1 MTTNLERLQQQA
13 QAGAEVQA
21 DVQPFDYLYAVRLVR
36 QANPGLDGQ
45 ALQSAVDR
53 IKALHL
59 ATGSYAEPQPTAQSI
74 VRRHMGK
81 AQAQRREMAKELRA
95 IGHRGR
101 YASAGEVLDLMTEAH
116 DRALDDKRP
125 SARAIL
131 RQQVGEDDAPRL
143 ATTKSRH
150 LKSAMQKL
158 ADHPTAR
165 LMEAEGMRTAR
176 DVSEICKSSL
186 AGGVAALYQRADVA
200 KRLAGLND
208 TQAEQAREIAALKA
222 RLVALETRQDVAESG
237 EHWHDVAK
245 RMRSEGATYG
255 SIAKA
260 TGQKLDTV
268 KKVISRSK

>member
-1 MTTNLERLQQQA
+1 MTTNLERLHQQA
-13 QAGAEVQA
+13 EAGAEVGQPEERP
-21 DVQPFDYLYAVRLVR
+21 PFDRVA
-36 QANPGLDGQ
+36 
-45 ALQSAVDR
+45 ALQQVIKENPTLKGAEMELRVNQMEAVYNR
-53 IKALHL
+53 AVVGP
-59 ATGSYAEPQPTAQSI
+59 ATAQSI

-81 AQAQRREMAKELRA
+81 TQAQRREMAKELRA
-95 IGHRGR
+95 IGYRGR

-116 DRALDDKRP
+116 DRALDDTRP

-131 RQQVGEDDAPRL
+131 RQQVGEEDAPRL

-200 KRLAGLND
+200 KRLAGLTD

>member
-1 MTTNLERLQQQA
+1 MTTNLEELKQRG
-13 QAGAEVQA
+13 QAGAEVGQP
-21 DVQPFDYLYAVRLVR
+21 DERPPFDRA
-36 QANPGLDGQ
+36 A
-45 ALQSAVDR
+45 ALQQVIKENPTLKGVEMTLLVDKMEAAYSRTAVGSA
-53 IKALHL
+53 
-59 ATGSYAEPQPTAQSI
+59 TAQSI
-74 VRRHMGK
+74 VRHYMGK
-81 AQAQRREMAKELRA
+81 TQAQRREMAEELRA
-95 IGHRGR
+95 IGYRGR
-101 YASAGEVLDLMTEAH
+101 YASAGEVLALMTEAH
-116 DRALDDKRP
+116 NRALDDARP

-131 RQQVGEDDAPRL
+131 RQQVGEEDAPRL

-150 LKSAMQKL
+150 IKSAMQKL
-158 ADHPTAR
+158 ANHPTAQ
-165 LMEAEGMRTAR
+165 LMGAEGMRTAR

-200 KRLAGLND
+200 KRLAGLSD

-222 RLVALETRQDVAESG
+222 RLAALETRQDVAESG
-237 EHWHDVAK
+237 EHWHNVAK

>member
-1 MTTNLERLQQQA
+1 MTTNLEELKQRG
-13 QAGAEVQA
+13 QAGAEVGQP
-21 DVQPFDYLYAVRLVR
+21 DERPPFDRAAALRQVIKEKPYIKGTEATLLVDKMEAAHNRTAV
-36 QANPGLDGQ
+36 G
-45 ALQSAVDR
+45 SA
-53 IKALHL
+53 
-59 ATGSYAEPQPTAQSI
+59 TAQSI
-74 VRRHMGK
+74 VRHYMGK
-81 AQAQRREMAKELRA
+81 TQAQRREMAKELRA
-95 IGHRGR
+95 IGYRGR

-116 DRALDDKRP
+116 NRALDDVRP

-143 ATTKSRH
+143 ATTKSRYI
-150 LKSAMQKL
+150 KSAMQKL

-200 KRLAGLND
+200 KRLAGLTD

-260 TGQKLDTV
+260 TGQG
-268 KKVISRSK
+268 RSAVSNYLLRNA

>member
-1 MTTNLERLQQQA
+1 MTTNLERLHQQA
-13 QAGAEVQA
+13 LAAASLEPVA
-21 DVQPFDYLYAVRLVR
+21 FDCLSAVRVAR
-36 QANPGLDGQ
+36 QASPGLDGP

-53 IKALHL
+53 IKARYL
-59 ATGSYAEPQPTAQSI
+59 ATGSYEEPQVTAQSI

-81 AQAQRREMAKELRA
+81 TQAQRREMAKELRA
-95 IGHRGR
+95 IGYRGR

-116 DRALDDKRP
+116 NRALDDVRP

-143 ATTKSRH
+143 ATTKSRYI
-150 LKSAMQKL
+150 KSAMQKL
-158 ADHPTAR
+158 ADHPAAR

-200 KRLAGLND
+200 KRLAGLTD

-222 RLVALETRQDVAESG
+222 RLVALETRQDVVESG

-260 TGQKLDTV
+260 TGQG
-268 KKVISRSK
+268 RSAVSNYLLRNA

>member
-1 MTTNLERLQQQA
+1 MTTNLERLRQQA
-13 QAGAEVQA
+13 EAAAGLEPA
-21 DVQPFDYLYAVRLVR
+21 PFDYMSAVRIAR
-36 QANPGLDGQ
+36 QASPGLDGT

-53 IKALHL
+53 IKAMYL
-59 ATGSYAEPQPTAQSI
+59 ATGSYEEPLLTAQSI

-81 AQAQRREMAKELRA
+81 TQAQRREMAKELRA
-95 IGHRGR
+95 IGYRGR

-116 DRALDDKRP
+116 DRALDDTRP

-131 RQQVGEDDAPRL
+131 RQQVGEEDAPRL

-200 KRLAGLND
+200 KRLAGLTD

-260 TGQKLDTV
+260 TGQG
-268 KKVISRSK
+268 RSAVSNYLLRNA